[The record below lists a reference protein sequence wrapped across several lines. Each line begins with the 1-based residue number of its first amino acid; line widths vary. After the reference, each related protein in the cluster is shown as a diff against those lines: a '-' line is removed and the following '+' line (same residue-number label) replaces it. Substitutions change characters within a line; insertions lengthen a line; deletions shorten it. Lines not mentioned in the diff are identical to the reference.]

1 MAWGR
6 GAGLNVKKVK
16 GIHHISAIVGDINE
30 NIKFYQDILGLR
42 LVKQTL
48 NFDDSAVYHLYFSNE
63 QVNPGFLLTFFP
75 WQHATHG
82 RKGGGQIGRIAFRVP
97 KGYLK
102 EWEHYLFA
110 KGIETTRSQL
120 FGQDTL
126 EFSDPH
132 SLDLAIVETDVEHE
146 TRAIYDFHGV
156 AILSENPTATKSLLT
171 NDLGLLKVGPHLFK
185 TDSPLAQHIIVN
197 ESPLPKGRW
206 GTGTVHHLAWS
217 VPSQTELLAW
227 QDYFFEQQFAITEVK
242 DRKYFKSIYLQ
253 EKGNVIFEFATVD
266 PGLEVD
272 ESFDKLGQTLQ
283 IPPHF
288 EIDRDNILAQI
299 KPITARINK
308 YSSSN
313 RQLLSKKEAI
323 DGTSI

>member
-1 MAWGR
+1 M
-6 GAGLNVKKVK
+6 
-16 GIHHISAIVGDINE
+16 
-30 NIKFYQDILGLR
+30 
-42 LVKQTL
+42 
-48 NFDDSAVYHLYFSNE
+48 
-63 QVNPGFLLTFFP
+63 
-75 WQHATHG
+75 
-82 RKGGGQIGRIAFRVP
+82 
-97 KGYLK
+97 
-102 EWEHYLFA
+102 
-110 KGIETTRSQL
+110 
-120 FGQDTL
+120 
-126 EFSDPH
+126 
-132 SLDLAIVETDVEHE
+132 
-146 TRAIYDFHGV
+146 
-156 AILSENPTATKSLLT
+156 
-171 NDLGLLKVGPHLFK
+171 
-185 TDSPLAQHIIVN
+185 
-197 ESPLPKGRW
+197 
-206 GTGTVHHLAWS
+206 
-217 VPSQTELLAW
+217 AW

-299 KPITARINK
+299 EPITARINK